1 LRSPHRR
8 IGINQ
13 QAGTAHNA
21 MQGVLGYVG
30 WQDLLN
36 ALQQLLLMG
45 DFF

>member
-1 LRSPHRR
+1 
-8 IGINQ
+8 
-13 QAGTAHNA
+13 